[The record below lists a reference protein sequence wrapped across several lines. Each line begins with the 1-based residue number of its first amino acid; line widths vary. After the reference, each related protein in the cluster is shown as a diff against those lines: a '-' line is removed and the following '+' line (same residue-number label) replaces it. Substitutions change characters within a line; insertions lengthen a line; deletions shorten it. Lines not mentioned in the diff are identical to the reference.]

1 MRDFKIRNS
10 RFWFLPC
17 VALMVS
23 SPFAWADS
31 EGNTPAG
38 NVEFLGGPSSGVAIK
53 HQQQWGDFGLNTAA
67 ARPGTKGSPMRIGQ
81 QTFEQGLGHHA
92 NGEIAIDLNGQ
103 YTSFSTFIGVQ
114 WQGGGKGSVVF
125 QISVDGRKVFASEP
139 MSDSDPGR
147 EVQVPLKNARKLLLT
162 VSDNGDGIAN
172 DMGNWAKA
180 RLVRDPKQ
188 AFFETATSLFNGRPA
203 PPNSAAVG
211 GFSLVADESG
221 PQIVVME
228 PAGMFTVSVRRGEEV
243 KLIIPVRNSHAL
255 SEIAASLSIT
265 HGKKAEV
272 GLSFGDESVHREIG
286 RGEDI
291 GIAVSRNPQAN
302 SKAGDPGS
310 GNQSTIVL
318 TTRGV
323 DDEAG
328 VRWHFPR
335 YKVGEQSFQIP
346 VEFEARAEQI
356 PPRALPSPRQAIGQ
370 EMIEWDWRMQ
380 DGIGTAR
387 EARTWA
393 QATGKVLQ
401 QGEPLIRKLLEAG
414 VDLQSLLPAWNEA
427 RQEWKDFSTAG
438 DTSEARWENLWRRV
452 HQVRRQIAFENP
464 LANFGPLVFAKQV
477 PSNFSHQLTQY
488 YGMCARPGGG
498 IFRLDAPGKS
508 MQARP
513 LGELPMGSYQHPEV
527 SWDGQRILF
536 AFCKTDAVPTDREEK
551 EDLHYSLFE
560 MATDGSNLRQLTD
573 GPYDDFSPRQL
584 PDGKIL
590 FISTRRGGY
599 HRCGKGPCPVY
610 TMAIADSD
618 GSNPRVISYHETQ
631 EWDPAVLND
640 GRVIYTRWD
649 YVDRNAVHYQ
659 QLWTVRP
666 DGSNVGIF
674 YGNNTF
680 NPVGVWEARP
690 VPDSP
695 LVMATAAAHHAM
707 TAGSIILIDVRKGVD
722 NLEPITRLTPD
733 ALFPE
738 SESPVGRWHAT
749 AGISSPPPV
758 PIEEQRWPGHCYR
771 TPYPL
776 SEDFFLAS
784 YSFDPLVGEPHA
796 NSPNMFGIYL
806 VDRFGNKELI
816 YRDPNIGSL
825 WPTPI
830 RERQRPPHPASTPLT
845 TAPQGTTSEGTF
857 FVHNVQQSWPQLP
870 EGPEDRITH
879 LRILQILP
887 KTTPHSNTPRVGL
900 ANASPGKQVLGTVP
914 VESDG
919 SAYFRAPAK
928 VPLSFQALD
937 KRGMAVQTMR
947 SLTYLQP
954 GEQSTCIGCHERRGT
969 APTNNNPAL
978 ALQRSP
984 STIAPGPDG
993 SRPFSY
999 PLLVQ
1004 PVLDKHCVSCHSEK
1018 APAGGIAL
1026 TGAAAGKF
1034 SQSYTALAPLVSFS
1048 EWNSTPKANGEPATH
1063 PGQFGARASK
1073 LMALLQTGHEGV
1085 KLAKEDIE
1093 RLITWMDAN
1102 ALFYGT
1108 FDPADQKRQQQ
1119 GERIAGP
1126 ALE

>member
-1 MRDFKIRNS
+1 MRDFKIGNS
-10 RFWFLPC
+10 RFWFLAC
-17 VALMVS
+17 FALMLS
-23 SPFAWADS
+23 SRFVWANTG
-31 EGNTPAG
+31 ENTPTG
-38 NVEFLGGPSSGVAIK
+38 NISYLGDPSSGLALS

-67 ARPGTKGSPMRIGQ
+67 ARPGTKGSPLRIGQ
-81 QTFEQGLGHHA
+81 ETFEQGLGHHA

-125 QISVDGRKVFASEP
+125 QISVDGRKVFESKP

-147 EVQVPLKNARKLLLT
+147 EVQVPLNNARKLVLT
-162 VSDNGDGIAN
+162 VLDNGDGIAN
-172 DMGNWAKA
+172 DMGNWAEA
-180 RLVRDPKQ
+180 RLVRDPTQ
-188 AFFETATSLFNGRPA
+188 AFFETATSQFNGQPA
-203 PPNSAAVG
+203 PPVSSTAG
-211 GFSLVADESG
+211 GLSLVAAESG
-221 PQIVVME
+221 PQVALME
-228 PAGMFTVSVRRGEEV
+228 AAGMFTVSVRRGEEV
-243 KLIIPVRNSHAL
+243 KLMIPVRNSLAL
-255 SEIAASLSIT
+255 AQITASLSIT
-265 HGKKAEV
+265 QGKRAEV
-272 GLSFGDESVHREIG
+272 GLSFGGESVQREIG
-286 RGEDI
+286 YGEDI
-291 GIAVSRNPQAN
+291 GLAVSRGPQGN
-302 SKAGDPGS
+302 SKTGDPGS
-310 GNQSTIVL
+310 KYPATIVL

-323 DDEAG
+323 DEEAG

-335 YKVGEQSFQIP
+335 YQVGGQSLRIP
-346 VEFEARAEQI
+346 LKLEASADQM
-356 PPRALPSPRQAIGQ
+356 PPRALPSPRQAIEL
-370 EMIEWDWRMQ
+370 EMIEWDWRLQ

-401 QGEPLIRKLLEAG
+401 QGDSLVRKLLEAG
-414 VDLQSLLPAWNEA
+414 VDLPSLLPAWNEA
-427 RQEWKDFSTAG
+427 GQEWKDLSTADG
-438 DTSEARWENLWRRV
+438 TSEAQWENLWRRV
-452 HQVRRQIAFENP
+452 HQIRRQIVFENP

-477 PSNFSHQLTQY
+477 PSNMSHQLTQY

-508 MQARP
+508 MQTRQ
-513 LGELPMGSYQHPEV
+513 LGDLPMGSYQHPEV

-536 AFCKTDAVPTDREEK
+536 AFCETDTVPTDREEK
-551 EDLHYSLFE
+551 AGLHYSLFE
-560 MATDGSNLRQLTD
+560 MATDGSDLRQLTD

-618 GSNPRVISYHETQ
+618 GSNPQVISYHETQ

-640 GRVIYTRWD
+640 GRVIFTRWD
-649 YVDRNAVHYQ
+649 YVDRNAVYYQ

-690 VPDSP
+690 IPGSP

-722 NLEPITRLTPD
+722 KLEPITRLTPD

-738 SESPVGRWHAT
+738 SESAVGRWRAP
-749 AGISSPPPV
+749 AGVASPPPV

-830 RERQRPPHPASTPLT
+830 RERQRPPHPISTPLT
-845 TAPQGTTSEGTF
+845 TAAQGTSNEGTF

-870 EGPEDRITH
+870 DGPEDRITH
-879 LRILQILP
+879 LRILQVLP

-937 KRGMAVQTMR
+937 QRGMAVQTMR
-947 SLTYLQP
+947 SLTYLQA
-954 GEQSTCIGCHERRGT
+954 GEQATCIGCHERPGT
-969 APTNNNPAL
+969 APDVGKPAL
-978 ALQRSP
+978 AMQRSP

-1004 PVLDKHCVSCHSEK
+1004 PVLDKHCVTCHSGK
-1018 APAGGIAL
+1018 DPAGKIAL
-1026 TGAAAGKF
+1026 SGAAAGKF
-1034 SQSYTALAPLVSFS
+1034 SQSYNALAPLVSFS
-1048 EWNSTPKANGEPATH
+1048 AWNSTPKANGEPVTY

-1073 LMALLQTGHEGV
+1073 LMALLQSGHEGV
-1085 KLAKEDIE
+1085 KLAAEDIE
-1093 RLITWMDAN
+1093 RLATWMDAN

-1108 FDPADQKRQQQ
+1108 FDPEDQQRQLR

-1126 ALE
+1126 TLE